1 MAEKYIG
8 RIGRAGSGVFLRSG
22 GKVRLIR
29 DQEQEEPPPPIEW
42 PSFSYN
48 VKLIVA
54 TTTGFGYGVPEYIL
68 GYLPRVYLAE
78 GGSGAA
84 AHVWESNKSV
94 GWTRPLVFRTTV
106 WGRSLCLLESDEDG
120 VPEALQEGD
129 VPATIEFDYEDTTK
143 VEVDIAEMARVKHL
157 AFCPKLVQSTTETVS
172 HVPNNY
178 LSNAPT
184 YEYAA
189 SKMDSLF
196 LVNTLGS
203 SDRSGK
209 TLLSTDKSMRM
220 NFTIANNQGRS
231 VTLRFYYTD
240 GTFFD
245 HTTSESTFTLFNT
258 APHPEITSS
267 ENTHYPLY
275 EAEEASYIHDCKG
288 DTQWLRAQ
296 QSFSHVMLLKFTP
309 EELYRDWNSTPE
321 GRPPGANR
329 AFTFY
334 AGHVFGPLANIR
346 AIYYDHDFPGR
357 VLLGSIFPGPYK
369 LLSTWGSYYDVPEDE
384 YNNALIPPVVGSLPW
399 SGAPY
404 VDISYTMRSYRASA
418 SGKGINAI
426 KAVMNVTLETR
437 INSDEEPTEL
447 KVVYN
452 PGTYGVL
459 PTPVWEGHT
468 FSGWY
473 YRTLFLANE
482 KIEPD
487 TPVLFISDHTLYARW
502 DNEEGAE

>member
-1 MAEKYIG
+1 MGEDYTG

-29 DQEQEEPPPPIEW
+29 DQEQEEPPPPPIEW

-54 TTTGFGYGVPEYIL
+54 TTTGLGYGVPEYIL

-84 AHVWESNKSV
+84 AHVWESSKCV

-106 WGRSLCLLESDEDG
+106 YGRSLCLLECDEDG

-143 VEVDIAEMARVKHL
+143 VEVNIAEMARVKHL
-157 AFCPKLVQSTTETVS
+157 AFCPSLVQSTTETVS
-172 HVPNNY
+172 SVPNNY
-178 LSNAPT
+178 LSNEPT

-203 SDRSGK
+203 SNRSGK

-321 GRPPGANR
+321 GRPPGANF

-334 AGHVFGPLANIR
+334 AGDTFGSKNIR
-346 AIYYDHDFPGR
+346 AIYYDYDSGR

-369 LLSTWGSYYDVPEDE
+369 LLSTLGHSWRLPEDE

-426 KAVMNVTLETR
+426 KAMMNVTLETR

-473 YRTLFLANE
+473 YRTLFLASE